1 MSETTGHK
9 SPLETP
15 HVVERNGV
23 SETLKCFIGKRGQW
37 EGKHYQ
43 APQLET
49 DGTDSPP
56 SDDSIFMRGL
66 TFVGKT
72 NLKNFLNVILRRFGQ
87 DYVEDA
93 IGAEG
98 TPEAG
103 IFNLERFLTYW
114 KELRSSAM
122 KLSELN
128 EAYQA
133 AVNEYTEFTAGELV
147 AAFDAADVTRINLAK
162 AKMATLKGTLNS
174 LKAEFE
180 ERKARRS
187 KEAAA
192 ETTAPE

>member
-1 MSETTGHK
+1 MSETTVK

-23 SETLKCFIGKRGQW
+23 SETLKCFIGKRGAW

-49 DGTDSPP
+49 DGTDSAPAE
-56 SDDSIFMRGL
+56 DNIFMRGL

-93 IGAEG
+93 IGTEG

-103 IFNLERFLTYW
+103 IFNLERFLAFW

-133 AVNEYTEFTAGELV
+133 AVAEYTSFTGGELV
-147 AAFDAADVTRINLAK
+147 EAFESGDVTRIKYAK
-162 AKMATLKGTLNS
+162 DKMASLKGTLNS

-192 ETTAPE
+192 ETTQPE